1 MHAKFMTGIHGGF
14 DRVRVARETRPG
26 FHGLEVSCLRDPGE
40 AKEVADYA
48 SAKGLATGV
57 HFPLVSGTYPAVGLH
72 PWLTSRDEHVRNAG
86 LRPSAG
92 TAFRAARGGNRP
104 ENHKSL

>member
-86 LRPSAG
+86 FEAISRDRVSCSTG
-92 TAFRAARGGNRP
+92 RQ
-104 ENHKSL
+104 